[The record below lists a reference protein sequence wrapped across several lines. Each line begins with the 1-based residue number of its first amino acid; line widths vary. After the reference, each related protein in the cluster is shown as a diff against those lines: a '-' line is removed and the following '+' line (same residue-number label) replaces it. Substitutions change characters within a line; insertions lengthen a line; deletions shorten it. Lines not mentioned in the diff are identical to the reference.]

1 MSLAMQAHFGNYNP
15 ATIGWSR
22 SPDLVPL
29 EFGGTN
35 FGQCARQ
42 AHGVFTAI
50 LTELVPHIPGGIA
63 FGPHDDWAYS
73 ATDDL
78 PDGSWSFHHYGIA
91 FDLNW
96 RENPMGTYSSN
107 PDAGQT
113 GAIPHALATQI
124 AEKYGCEYGGD
135 WSGGD
140 GHAGFKDFMHFE
152 CHLSPAVAATVTVPI
167 LEFIMDAEAT
177 KAFADLNG
185 RISTV
190 EHLLS
195 RNDADIKAS
204 LNQVIAKFGLTFRG
218 DPTHPDSLKA
228 LHDDIGKL
236 LAKAAA

>member
-1 MSLAMQAHFGNYNP
+1 VSLAMQAHFGNYNP
-15 ATIGWSR
+15 STLGWSR
-22 SPDLVPL
+22 NPDLVPL

-42 AHGVFTAI
+42 VHGVFTAI

-78 PDGSWSFHHYGIA
+78 SDGSWSFHHYGIA

-107 PDAGQT
+107 PDAGRT
-113 GAIPHALATQI
+113 GAIPHTLASQI

-152 CHLSPAVAATVTVPI
+152 CHLSPAVAATVQAPLTDW
-167 LEFIMDAEAT
+167 FDMAT
-177 KAFADLNG
+177 KDDLRAVLTDFLHAKDG
-185 RISTV
+185 KPYGIESLER
-190 EHLLS
+190 EALS
-195 RNDADIKAS
+195 D
-204 LNQVIAKFGLTFRG
+204 VIAQVKQLTV
-218 DPTHPDSLKA
+218 DVAAIKK
-228 LHDDIGKL
+228 KL
-236 LAKAAA
+236 AA